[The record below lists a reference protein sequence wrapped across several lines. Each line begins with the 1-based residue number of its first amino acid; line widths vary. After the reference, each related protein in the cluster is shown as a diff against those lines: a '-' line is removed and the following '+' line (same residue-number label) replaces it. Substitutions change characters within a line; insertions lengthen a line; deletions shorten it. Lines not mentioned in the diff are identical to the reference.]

1 MNFCRNIL
9 PNGSKSP
16 IPKGY
21 ELKTG
26 TLVTASG
33 YCGSPSVG
41 TIPEGCIPLTI
52 QYSVDGAGGWYFY
65 LDCSSSYPGWNTGYK
80 IAGGTTDWYGG
91 FFDLTMWKS
100 LEDLKKCKYFSGNMV
115 NGNSGKTLSVKIVKW
130 LEKVGA

>member
-41 TIPEGCIPLTI
+41 TIPAGCIPLTI

-65 LDCSSSYPGWNTGYK
+65 LDCSSSYPEWNTGYR